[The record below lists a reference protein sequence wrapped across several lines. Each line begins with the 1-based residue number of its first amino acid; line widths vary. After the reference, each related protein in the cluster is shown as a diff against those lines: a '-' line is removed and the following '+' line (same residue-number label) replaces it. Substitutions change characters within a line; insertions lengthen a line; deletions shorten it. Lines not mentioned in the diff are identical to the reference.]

1 MYQRL
6 NRVLYWKT
14 YGSKDAQSKTNIY
27 KPISPIYVLSGNGSS
42 TYYSAGTE
50 NPGDLHKV
58 SEGFSGVTSIG
69 KSGFLEISIDQ
80 DAINGTS
87 WGVEKEGEKLDNW
100 AIHYF
105 DVKIDV
111 MKYVYFEFLPCGG
124 LILVLLGL
132 GVWIN
137 YRAHKELEY
146 DKKRRDVY
154 VERDELT
161 PAFDNR
167 GFGLNPNHSV
177 KFEPSNLGQINEYRN
192 VLRRTHTTLG
202 DRGRVDTDPYLNL
215 DKSKDRHVSII
226 GSQRDT
232 RPEVYDQT
240 FPLVD
245 EKSKLIN

>member
-14 YGSKDAQSKTNIY
+14 YGSQDAQSKTNIY

-42 TYYSAGTE
+42 TYYSAGSE
-50 NPGDLHKV
+50 NPGDLHKL
-58 SEGFSGVTSIG
+58 SQGFSGVTSIG

-80 DAINGTS
+80 DAIHGTS
-87 WGVEKEGEKLDNW
+87 WGVDREGEKLDSW

-105 DVKIDV
+105 AAERDIVT
-111 MKYVYFEFLPCGG
+111 YVYYEFLPCGG

-146 DKKRRDVY
+146 DKKHGDLY

-161 PAFDNR
+161 PRVTNR
-167 GFGLNPNHSV
+167 GSGVNINHGD
-177 KFEPSNLGQINEYRN
+177 KFEPSNLGQMNEYRN
-192 VLRRTHTTLG
+192 VLRQTHTTLG
-202 DRGRVDTDPYLNL
+202 ERGRVDTDPHLKR
-215 DKSKDRHVSII
+215 DKS
-226 GSQRDT
+226 
-232 RPEVYDQT
+232 
-240 FPLVD
+240 
-245 EKSKLIN
+245 